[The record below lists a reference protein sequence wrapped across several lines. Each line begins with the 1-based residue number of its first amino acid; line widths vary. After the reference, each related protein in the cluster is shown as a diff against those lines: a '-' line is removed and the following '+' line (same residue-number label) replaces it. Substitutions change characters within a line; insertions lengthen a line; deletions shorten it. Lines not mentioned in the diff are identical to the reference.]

1 MPSSDDYMQLLP
13 EITAV
18 QPHEIKKPNMPVDV
32 FLQESENLFQWCSDD
47 RVALSRCGLDTSLID
62 KLPLLAGAC
71 REAQARWVKEAKIKK
86 EAEKL
91 WQVEYPQALKLK
103 RELIHDFRFAYRK
116 KPTLLQKIEMIEK
129 GSSYADLVQ
138 DLNDL
143 SVLGIDNPDELTKIG
158 RTLESLENT
167 GLLAKRLA
175 EILATWNSEKEI
187 NAGFL
192 EIRNKAYTLLKNC
205 VDEIRESGRFVFWHN
220 SDRLIG
226 YSSTYWKARNATK
239 TTKKQAVKPTES

>member
-47 RVALSRCGLDTSLID
+47 REALFRCGLDTRLID

-71 REAQARWVKEAKIKK
+71 REAQARWVKENKTKK
-86 EAEKL
+86 EAENSWRK
-91 WQVEYPQALKLK
+91 EYPVALNLK
-103 RELIHDFRFAYRK
+103 NELIHDFRFAFRK
-116 KPTLLQKIEMIEK
+116 NPELLSKIANIEK
-129 GSSYADLVQ
+129 GNTYADFVQ

-143 SVLGIDNPDELTKIG
+143 SVLGLDNAEEVTKIG
-158 RTLESLENT
+158 RTLESLENAAI
-167 GLLAKRLA
+167 LAKKLA
-175 EILATWNSEKEI
+175 GILATWNSEKEI

-192 EIRNKAYTLLKNC
+192 EIRNKAYTLLKNA
-205 VDEIRESGRFVFWHN
+205 VDEIRESGRFVFWRN
-220 SDRLIG
+220 PERLKG
-226 YSSTYWKARNATK
+226 YSSAYWQARNAK
-239 TTKKQAVKPTES
+239 RPAEKPTN